1 MHLHRHDLGSL
12 LAVAAAAGLG
22 LVAVAL
28 LPGEMTIQWGPDGR
42 PTTVAPTPIGAAMLP
57 VLAAGLFV
65 LLRGGTLESGLA
77 TRTAP
82 LPALAIVVGVAL
94 LQGAVVALNL
104 GVGIDPLVAVLPG
117 VACVL
122 AGTLFGRL
130 AGLPGASR

>member
-1 MHLHRHDLGSL
+1 
-12 LAVAAAAGLG
+12 
-22 LVAVAL
+22 
-28 LPGEMTIQWGPDGR
+28 
-42 PTTVAPTPIGAAMLP
+42 MLP

-94 LQGAVVALNL
+94 LQSAVVALNL

-122 AGTLFGRL
+122 AGALFGRL